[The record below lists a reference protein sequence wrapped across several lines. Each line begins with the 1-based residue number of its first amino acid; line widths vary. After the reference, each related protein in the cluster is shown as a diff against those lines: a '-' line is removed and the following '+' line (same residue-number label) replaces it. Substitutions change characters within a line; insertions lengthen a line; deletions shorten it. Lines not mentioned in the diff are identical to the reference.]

1 MTAPRRCF
9 ILNTSWPDYTAA
21 NHYKALGREL
31 AARGHRVIFLVGERR
46 TKIED
51 HAANPAVYIWPSRR
65 PTRPADFRFM
75 SRLIGE
81 FRPDALIA
89 SFGAVNVMMTA
100 GWLSRVP
107 VRVAWY
113 CTVSEAIDEE
123 TELSDARLGLLR
135 WRKGLIYRL
144 ATHIAAVSEAADR
157 DVQAVF
163 GVPDEKT
170 FVWRRPL
177 ADPLAR
183 ISPGPRDEQ
192 LLVCAGR
199 LLTIKGQD
207 VLLRALPE
215 LAERFP
221 RLRVEFLGDGPE
233 RAAYERLAAELG
245 VADRVC
251 FTGAIDN
258 RIVLE
263 RMAAAALVVAPSR
276 SEALGMVNVEA
287 LAVGTP
293 VVASAVGGIGEI
305 VRDGVD
311 GFLVPVG
318 DVSTLSE
325 RIGRLLGDRGVWA
338 IFSAQ
343 ARQGFTDRFEMQT
356 NIGRQADWYEDLI
369 AARPD
374 RRSER

>member
-1 MTAPRRCF
+1 MTARRCF
-9 ILNTSWPDYTAA
+9 ILNTSWPDYAAA

-51 HAANPAVYIWPSRR
+51 HAANPAVYIWPSHR

-75 SRLIGE
+75 RRLIGE

-113 CTVSEAIDEE
+113 CTVSGAIDEE
-123 TELSDARLGLLR
+123 AELSGAQLGFLR
-135 WRKGLIYRL
+135 RRKGLVYRL
-144 ATHIAAVSEAADR
+144 ATHIAAISEAADR

-170 FVWRRPL
+170 TVWRPPL
-177 ADPLAR
+177 ADPLTR
-183 ISPGPRDEQ
+183 IRPGPRDGQ
-192 LLVCAGR
+192 RLVCAGR

-207 VLLRALPE
+207 LLIRAVAL

-221 RLRVEFLGDGPE
+221 RLTVEFIGDGPE
-233 RAAYERLAAELG
+233 RVAYERLAADLG
-245 VADRVC
+245 VAARVC
-251 FTGAIDN
+251 FTGVVDN

-263 RMAAAALVVAPSR
+263 RMASAALVIAPSR
-276 SEALGMVNVEA
+276 MEALGMVNVEA

-293 VVASAVGGIGEI
+293 VVATTIGGIGEI

-311 GFLVPVG
+311 GYLVPPD
-318 DVSTLSE
+318 DVEGLAA
-325 RIGRLLGDRGVWA
+325 RIERLLTDRA
-338 IFSAQ
+338 IWEQFSGQ
-343 ARQGFTDRFEMQT
+343 ARQGFLERFEMNS
-356 NIGRQADWYEDLI
+356 NIGQQADWYEGL
-369 AARPD
+369 AAAPGA
-374 RRSER
+374 RSKQ

>member
-9 ILNTSWPDYTAA
+9 ILNTSWPVYTAA

-75 SRLIGE
+75 RRLIGE

-100 GWLSRVP
+100 GWLARVP

-113 CTVSEAIDEE
+113 CTVSEAIDDE
-123 TELSDARLGLLR
+123 TELGSVHLGLLR
-135 WRKGLIYRL
+135 QRKGLVYRL

-157 DVQAVF
+157 DVQTVYS
-163 GVPDEKT
+163 VPDEKT
-170 FVWRRPL
+170 TVWRRPL

-183 ISPGPRDEQ
+183 ITPGPRDDQ
-192 LLVCAGR
+192 RLVCAGR
-199 LLTIKGQD
+199 LLSIKGQD
-207 VLLRALPE
+207 VLIRALPA
-215 LAERFP
+215 LVERFP
-221 RLRVEFLGDGPE
+221 RLSVEFMGDGPE
-233 RAAYERLAAELG
+233 RAAYERLAAALG

-251 FTGAIDN
+251 FTGAVDN
-258 RIVLE
+258 RVVLE
-263 RMAAAALVVAPSR
+263 RMAAATLVVAPSR

-293 VVASAVGGIGEI
+293 VVASATGGIGEI
-305 VRDGVD
+305 IRDGVE
-311 GFLVPVG
+311 GYLTPVNDPAALG
-318 DVSTLSE
+318 E
-325 RIGRLLGDRGVWA
+325 RIGRLLGDPAKWA
-338 IFSAQ
+338 AFSAR
-343 ARQGFTDRFEMQT
+343 ARQSYLDRFEMRAS
-356 NIGRQADWYEDLI
+356 IGRQADWYEELVTAR
-369 AARPD
+369 AARG
-374 RRSER
+374 ER